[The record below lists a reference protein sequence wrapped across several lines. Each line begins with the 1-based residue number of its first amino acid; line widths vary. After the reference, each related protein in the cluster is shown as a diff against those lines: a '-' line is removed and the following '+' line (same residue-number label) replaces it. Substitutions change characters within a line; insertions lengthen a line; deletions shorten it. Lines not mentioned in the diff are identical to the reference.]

1 MEAKAVA
8 KYIRMSPRKI
18 RRLADLIRGK
28 NVGEALNILHF
39 TGKAASMPLEKTLR
53 SAVANM
59 LNIEGSSKVDPDDL
73 YIKELRIDE
82 GITLRRFRAAS
93 MGRAVRIRKRTSHIT
108 IKVAELEEE

>member
-18 RRLADLIRGK
+18 RRVADLIRGK
-28 NVGEALNILHF
+28 NVGDALNILHF
-39 TGKAASMPLEKTLR
+39 SRKAASMPLEKTLR
-53 SAVANM
+53 SAVSNI

-73 YIKELRIDE
+73 YIRELRVDE

-108 IKVAELEEE
+108 IKVAELEE

>member
-18 RRLADLIRGK
+18 RRVADLIRGK
-28 NVGEALNILHF
+28 NVGQAINILHF
-39 TGKAASMPLEKTLR
+39 TRKEATIPLEKVLR
-53 SAVANM
+53 SAVSNM
-59 LNIEGSSKVDPDDL
+59 LNIEGSSKVDPDEL
-73 YIKELRIDE
+73 FIKELRVDE

-108 IKVAELEEE
+108 IKVAELEE